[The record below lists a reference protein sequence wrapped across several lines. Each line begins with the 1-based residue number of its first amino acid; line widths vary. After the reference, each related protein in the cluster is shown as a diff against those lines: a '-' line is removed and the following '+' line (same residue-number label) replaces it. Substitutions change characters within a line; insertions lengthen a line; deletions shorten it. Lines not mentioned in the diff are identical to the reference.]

1 MMQMICIE
9 TQDISEN
16 SVVVQAANK
25 VYYFHSDF
33 HLTVKMTGKRDV
45 ESGLRN

>member
-1 MMQMICIE
+1 MICIE

-25 VYYFHSDF
+25 GYYFTATSI
-33 HLTVKMTGKRDV
+33 
-45 ESGLRN
+45 SP